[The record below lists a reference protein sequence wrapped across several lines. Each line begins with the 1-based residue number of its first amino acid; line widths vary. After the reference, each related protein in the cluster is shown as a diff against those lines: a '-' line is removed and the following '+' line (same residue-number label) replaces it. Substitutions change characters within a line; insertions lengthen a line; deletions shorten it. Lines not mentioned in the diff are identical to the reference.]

1 MLKTFFAVTA
11 AATVMF
17 GLAGLWT
24 GVLLRD
30 FIAANVDVSMLRNPP
45 NLIMVIVG
53 YAVLA
58 LLMALIY
65 RKFVP
70 VTASPA
76 WSGLRFGLASG
87 ICWLMPYS
95 LVLFG
100 VYNFPYA
107 VLPLDFA
114 WALFEQGV
122 GGLLIG
128 LIYGKA
134 PASA

>member
-1 MLKTFFAVTA
+1 MMRTIFAVIA
-11 AATVMF
+11 AAAIMF

-30 FIAANVDVSMLRNPP
+30 FIAANINSTMLRTPP
-45 NLIMVIVG
+45 NLILVFFG

-58 LLMALIY
+58 VLMALIY
-65 RKFVP
+65 RKVVP

-76 WSGLRFGLASG
+76 WSGLCFGLISAVY
-87 ICWLMPYS
+87 WLMPYS

-100 VYNFPYA
+100 VYNFPYV

-114 WALFEQGV
+114 WALLEQGI
-122 GGLLIG
+122 GGLVIG
-128 LIYGKA
+128 LIYGKT
-134 PASA
+134 PANV

>member
-1 MLKTFFAVTA
+1 MLRTVFAVIA
-11 AATVMF
+11 AAAIMF

-24 GVLLRD
+24 GVVLRD
-30 FIAANVDVSMLRNPP
+30 FIAANVNPTMLRTPP
-45 NLIMVIVG
+45 NLLLVFIG

-58 LLMALIY
+58 ILMALIY

-76 WSGLRFGLASG
+76 WSGLQFGLASAV
-87 ICWLMPYS
+87 CWLMPYS

-114 WALFEQGV
+114 WALLEQGI
-122 GGLLIG
+122 GGLVIG
-128 LIYGKA
+128 LIYGRT
-134 PASA
+134 PANV

>member
-1 MLKTFFAVTA
+1 MRSIFAVIA
-11 AATVMF
+11 AAAVMF

-24 GVLLRD
+24 SVLLRD
-30 FIAANVDVSMLRNPP
+30 YIAANVNPTMLRNPP
-45 NLIMVIVG
+45 NLLLVFVG

-58 LLMALIY
+58 LLMTLIY

-70 VTASPA
+70 VTASPP
-76 WSGLRFGLASG
+76 WSGLRFGLASAV
-87 ICWLMPYS
+87 CWLMPYS

-100 VYNFPYA
+100 VYNFPYV

-114 WALFEQGV
+114 WALLEQGI

-128 LIYGKA
+128 LIMGKA
-134 PASA
+134 PAHA